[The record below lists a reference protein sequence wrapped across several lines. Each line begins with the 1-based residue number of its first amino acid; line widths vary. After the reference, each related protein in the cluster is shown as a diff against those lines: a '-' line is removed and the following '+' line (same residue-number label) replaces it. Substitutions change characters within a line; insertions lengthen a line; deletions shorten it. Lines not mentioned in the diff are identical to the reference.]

1 MSACSP
7 LKPAVR
13 GQRTAVA
20 HGPALPLPRARA
32 ILHDGDVPDP
42 LLANWHASPPGLVG
56 SPCSP
61 PERRPERAQYTKR
74 DGRSA
79 ARGDASVCGVYGSR
93 VSGRAQTSPRRRSP
107 PPPPTDHRTESLS
120 GFPRRHSSARRV
132 CRLLALPSCC
142 AGRVSTAARV
152 GAAGATA
159 SKQRDRARRSTG
171 TARGRRPPMATSL
184 ARRPRSSSRSRRAAK
199 VAESTR
205 VTGWRPHRAPDQQR
219 PYTSLQPAHCLW
231 LALFMCPA
239 GWTTGGYSSL
249 GTGHARSAG
258 PDALGQCGLAAT
270 ATKRCVTLAA
280 IGRLYSISI
289 RPISPEEALILRRP
303 IPSRSRV
310 LVRRS
315 VHHCCCFTVQRTWS
329 PPVDFHDILRRCRS
343 AR

>member
-1 MSACSP
+1 VWC
-7 LKPAVR
+7 VR
-13 GQRTAVA
+13 FARFWPGSDVA
-20 HGPALPLPRARA
+20 
-32 ILHDGDVPDP
+32 
-42 LLANWHASPPGLVG
+42 ASEEP
-56 SPCSP
+56 
-61 PERRPERAQYTKR
+61 
-74 DGRSA
+74 
-79 ARGDASVCGVYGSR
+79 
-93 VSGRAQTSPRRRSP
+93 P